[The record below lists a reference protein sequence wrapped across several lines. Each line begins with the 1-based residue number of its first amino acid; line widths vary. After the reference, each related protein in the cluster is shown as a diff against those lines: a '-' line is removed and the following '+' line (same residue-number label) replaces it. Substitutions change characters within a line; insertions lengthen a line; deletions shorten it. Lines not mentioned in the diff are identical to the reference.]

1 MGRPWATPLIQLLA
15 NSVDQTDNI
24 YRPLQAMVRGGPLSA
39 LMRVGEGFIRLPNDG
54 RIDTVTSSA
63 RSRLGNPISAAFQ
76 DETGI
81 YTASNGMKSVAK
93 TQRRSLAGMGGRTVE
108 TSNAPDPAEDS
119 TAQETME
126 SAAQDVFR
134 FYPTAPAGLS
144 FRNKVE
150 RRRIFRAVYAGCR
163 HVDLDGIEA
172 ECAELMER
180 DPAMAERFF
189 GNRMVA
195 GTDSWLDGELW
206 DRRAVLVPRETRR
219 PFDPLR
225 IALGFDGSDVDDW
238 TALRAETMD
247 GYQFTPTYGPDR
259 RPTIWNP
266 ADYRGQVPRLEVMA
280 AVAEV
285 MAAYD
290 VVRMY
295 PDPPY
300 WSSEIGQWVDLYGE
314 RVVVPW
320 ATRRSAQMNAATDRL
335 KMDLTKA
342 ATVLSHDGCPITS
355 AHVRNA
361 RVSARPGGTPEHPR
375 YVLVKASPAQKIDA
389 CVTSILAHEAA
400 SDCVAAGLATSP
412 ESLVFTA

>member
-1 MGRPWATPLIQLLA
+1 MVDFPTLWIVPDWIEQHCPIPDREAKGERLELYQWQLWGTVNHYRIKPTAQVGQLATAFHYRRSQVVMSQKSGKGPWSACLTCAEAVGPVLFAGWARGGEVYWCADHGCPCGWLYEYRVGEPMGRPWATPLIQLLA

-93 TQRRSLAGMGGRTVE
+93 TQRRSLAGMGGRAVE
-108 TSNAPDPAEDS
+108 TTNAPDPAEDS

-126 SAAQDVFR
+126 SAAADVFR

-172 ECAELMER
+172 ECAELMEK

-206 DRRAVLVPRETRR
+206 D
-219 PFDPLR
+219 
-225 IALGFDGSDVDDW
+225 
-238 TALRAETMD
+238 
-247 GYQFTPTYGPDR
+247 
-259 RPTIWNP
+259 
-266 ADYRGQVPRLEVMA
+266 
-280 AVAEV
+280 
-285 MAAYD
+285 
-290 VVRMY
+290 
-295 PDPPY
+295 
-300 WSSEIGQWVDLYGE
+300 
-314 RVVVPW
+314 
-320 ATRRSAQMNAATDRL
+320 
-335 KMDLTKA
+335 
-342 ATVLSHDGCPITS
+342 
-355 AHVRNA
+355 
-361 RVSARPGGTPEHPR
+361 
-375 YVLVKASPAQKIDA
+375 
-389 CVTSILAHEAA
+389 
-400 SDCVAAGLATSP
+400 
-412 ESLVFTA
+412 